1 MTDGLELARRVLGD
15 IDQSTPEG
23 REAWVEAITQLPAEL
38 ANKVANNFGDLSRL
52 QRATIVD
59 LMEVDG
65 VDETIATTVK
75 ETLERVTEN
84 TILDQYS

>member
-1 MTDGLELARRVLGD
+1 M
-15 IDQSTPEG
+15 
-23 REAWVEAITQLPAEL
+23 
-38 ANKVANNFGDLSRL
+38 ANNFGDLSRL
-52 QRATIVD
+52 QRATIRD

-65 VDETIATTVK
+65 VDETIAETVK